1 MKTLSRCE
9 YLMYV
14 HDGYRMNL
22 TTNQHTI
29 DLREDIGEGG
39 IPIPSPKNTPLK
51 IYNVKGAGQIR
62 EGRVVEH
69 L

>member
-39 IPIPSPKNTPLK
+39 IHTLSQKYPP
-51 IYNVKGAGQIR
+51 
-62 EGRVVEH
+62 
-69 L
+69 